1 MIVIRVSLRELVTIF
16 HIEILCIEFPFSPT
30 LILVLHFVQQ
40 VVGHMVVRVVL
51 EIRLVCIAVFQVYLI
66 GLQNRQQML

>member
-1 MIVIRVSLRELVTIF
+1 MIVIRVSLGELITIF

-40 VVGHMVVRVVL
+40 VVGHMVVGVVL
-51 EIRLVCIAVFQVYLI
+51 EIRLVCIAVFQIYLI